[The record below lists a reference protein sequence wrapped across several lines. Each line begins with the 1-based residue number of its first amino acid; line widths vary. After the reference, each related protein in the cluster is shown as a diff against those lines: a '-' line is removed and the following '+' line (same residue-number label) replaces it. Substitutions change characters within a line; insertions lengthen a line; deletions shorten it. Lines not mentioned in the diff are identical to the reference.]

1 MYTLIISKS
10 AEKSLSALPGKMYH
24 RLLAAIQSLADDPRP
39 PGCKKL
45 KGVENLYRLREG
57 DYRVIYSVEDRVLR
71 VIVVAVGNRK
81 DVYE

>member
-1 MYTLIISKS
+1 M
-10 AEKSLSALPGKMYH
+10 
-24 RLLAAIQSLADDPRP
+24 ADDPRP